1 MIPLQDKEIFT
12 WTILDPST
20 SVECSAKHDIQ
31 GFYAFVPI
39 S

>member
-1 MIPLQDKEIFT
+1 MITLHGKEIFT
-12 WTILDPST
+12 WTILDPNT
-20 SVECSAKHDIQ
+20 SVECSVKHDIQ